1 MEQKKEDRI
10 PKPGEFYRH
19 FKNKLYQ
26 VVAVAEHTETGES
39 LVIYQALYGD
49 YRIYAR
55 PAAMFTSEVDLE
67 KYPDVQQKYRFQRVS
82 FEPEG
87 LEAAGNRE
95 ESGVTAASGLWMA
108 AEEEA
113 EPEINPWLERF
124 LEAEGYEKQLE
135 ALNQMRG
142 KVGQKELDSIYL
154 VLDIR
159 PSAGDADWQ
168 LRQIMKHLEM
178 RKRYDGS
185 RLR

>member
-26 VVAVAEHTETGES
+26 VAAVAEHTETGEQ
-39 LVIYQALYGD
+39 LVVYQALYGD
-49 YRIYAR
+49 YRVYAR
-55 PAAMFTSEVDLE
+55 PVSMFISEVDHE
-67 KYPDVQQKYRFQRVS
+67 KYPDVKQKYRFQRVS
-82 FEPEG
+82 FESD
-87 LEAAGNRE
+87 A
-95 ESGVTAASGLWMA
+95 A
-108 AEEEA
+108 AEEET
-113 EPEINPWLERF
+113 PQINPWLERF
-124 LEAEGYEKQLE
+124 LDAEGYDKQLE

-154 VLDIR
+154 VLDIQQ
-159 PSAGDADWQ
+159 SAGDVDSQ